1 MKRRSQ
7 INILSLLIVLIL
19 LPGIVNIIFNVQIAI
34 VQDDTEQLHSSGVI
48 DHNNITWLKN
58 PNFDDT
64 GTPWFSN
71 NVGDTTDLT
80 ASINL
85 NEAGFEVKG
94 DVRTFTDISGVPQ
107 SSDWI
112 EFNHSVRP
120 LPLTHEINEFGLN
133 VSHVYDE
140 DGPAALFP
148 NSGDQTANLAGVL
161 WKRNI
166 SLPVDMSDYIITSA
180 SISAVVN
187 GSADID
193 IETPLDHPPFDDNGY
208 ASLFDFARFY
218 VEISDINDIES
229 YEIAYN
235 KTLNLGQ
242 TPADRRDYNYATRVY
257 MNDTNMNIVD
267 EDILIFALTQILKH
281 DNYNFTVTL
290 GIEVD
295 SEDNYPAYELDV
307 WYSLL
312 IKSCD
317 LSFTYVKRMDK
328 SSIVSWNQIG
338 NKINGTN
345 VKILDGNLNFRYK
358 IDQPWP
364 SSLSP
369 NSEIRAI
376 INDKQHTETIKLGSA
391 TTDFQYAKLG
401 GYNVTSLINE
411 GINISLSIQLVL
423 ADNFGLDRNI
433 NVSIDDV
440 YLLISYTETFP
451 DTIEDPWIATGF
463 FIVTA
468 IAAVVLGG
476 FLIMYIKV
484 WRFPIP
490 VRKVRKYSKS
500 LRIDKN
506 PDVKVMPRKISIKK
520 IYQNEVKK
528 SNRLLRGTP
537 TDKKIVPDKI
547 FDKKEGNLP
556 K

>member
-1 MKRRSQ
+1 MMRRSQ
-7 INILSLLIVLIL
+7 IKILSSLIVAIL
-19 LPGIVNIIFNVQIAI
+19 LLGFVNLIFSVKVVSAPDNI
-34 VQDDTEQLHSSGVI
+34 ENLHSSAVI

-58 PNFDDT
+58 PNFEDT

-85 NEAGFEVKG
+85 NEASFEVKG

-107 SSDWI
+107 SSDWV

-140 DGPAALFP
+140 DDDGDFP

-166 SLPVDMSDYIITSA
+166 SLPVDMSDYIITNA
-180 SISAVVN
+180 SINAVVN
-187 GSADID
+187 GSADTD
-193 IETPLDHPPFDDNGY
+193 IETPSDHPPFADGGY

-218 VEISDINDIES
+218 VEISDVNNIES
-229 YEIAYN
+229 YEIASN

-242 TPADRRDYNYATRVY
+242 TYAGRRDYNYATRVY
-257 MNDTNMNIVD
+257 MSDTNMTTID
-267 EDILIFALTQILKH
+267 EDILIFALTQVLKH
-281 DNYNFTVTL
+281 DKFNFTITL

-295 SEDNYPAYELDV
+295 SEDNYPGYELDV

-328 SSIVSWNQIG
+328 SSIVAWNQIG

-345 VKILDGNLNFRYK
+345 VKIIDGNLNFRYK

-376 INDKQHTETIKLGSA
+376 INDKQHSETIKLGSA
-391 TTDFQYAKLG
+391 TSDFQYAKLA
-401 GYNVTSLINE
+401 GYNVTSLLNE
-411 GINISLSIQLVL
+411 GINISLSIQLVI
-423 ADNFGLDRNI
+423 ADNFGLDRKINI
-433 NVSIDDV
+433 SIDDV
-440 YLLISYTETFP
+440 YLYISYTETIP
-451 DTIEDPWIATGF
+451 DTVEEPWIATGL
-463 FIVTA
+463 FIITS
-468 IAAVVLGG
+468 IALVVLGG
-476 FLIMYIKV
+476 FLIMYMKV

-490 VRKVRKYSKS
+490 IRKVRKYRKTLS
-500 LRIDKN
+500 IDKT
-506 PDVKVMPRKISIKK
+506 PGVGIVSQKTSFSK
-520 IYQNEVKK
+520 IYRSALKK
-528 SNRLLRGTP
+528 
-537 TDKKIVPDKI
+537 TDKFLKGAPMNGKILRDKLLN
-547 FDKKEGNLP
+547 KKEGVLP

>member
-7 INILSLLIVLIL
+7 IKIISSLIL
-19 LPGIVNIIFNVQIAI
+19 FICLLGFVNLTLNIKIINIPDNI
-34 VQDDTEQLHSSGVI
+34 EKLHSSGII
-48 DHNNITWLKN
+48 DHNNILWLEN
-58 PNFDDT
+58 PNFNDT
-64 GTPWFSN
+64 GTPWFSDT
-71 NVGDTTDLT
+71 VGDITDLT
-80 ASINL
+80 ASISL
-85 NEAGFEVKG
+85 NQADFEVEG
-94 DVRTFTDISGVPQ
+94 DVRTFSEISGVPQ
-107 SSDWI
+107 SSDWV

-120 LPLTHEINEFGLN
+120 LPLTHEVNEFGCN

-140 DGPAALFP
+140 DPTGDFP

-166 SLPVDMSDYIITSA
+166 SLPVDMSDYIITTA
-180 SISAVVN
+180 SINAVVN
-187 GSADID
+187 GSADTD
-193 IETPLDHPPFDDNGY
+193 IETPSDHPPFAEGGY

-218 VEISDINDIES
+218 VEISDVNNIES
-229 YEIAYN
+229 YEIAHN

-242 TPADRRDYNYATRVY
+242 IYAGRRDYNYATRVY
-257 MNDTNMNIVD
+257 MNDTNMTTVD
-267 EDILIFALTQILKH
+267 EDILIFALTQVLKH
-281 DNYNFTVTL
+281 DSFNFTVTL

-295 SEDNYPAYELDV
+295 SEDNYPGYELDV

-317 LSFTYVKRMDK
+317 LSFTYIKRMDT

-345 VKILDGNLNFRYK
+345 VKIIDGNLNFKYK

-369 NSEIRAI
+369 NSEIRVI
-376 INDKQHTETIKLGSA
+376 INDKQHSETIKLGSA
-391 TTDFQYAKLG
+391 TTDPQYAKFG

-411 GINISLSIQLVL
+411 GVNISLSIQLVI
-423 ADNFGLDRNI
+423 ADDFGLDRKI

-440 YLLISYTETFP
+440 YLFISYTETIL
-451 DTIEDPWIATGF
+451 DTIEEPWIATGF
-463 FIVTA
+463 FIITA
-468 IAAVVLGG
+468 IAALVLGG

-490 VRKVRKYSKS
+490 IRKVRKYSKS
-500 LRIDKN
+500 LRTNKI
-506 PDVKVMPRKISIKK
+506 PDLKVIPRKISFKK
-520 IYQNEVKK
+520 NYQDEVKK

-537 TDKKIVPDKI
+537 PNEKTVKPK
-547 FDKKEGNLP
+547 LP
-556 K
+556 EP

>member
-7 INILSLLIVLIL
+7 LILSSVIVLISL
-19 LPGIVNIIFNVQIAI
+19 LGIVNLSLSVNIKSIPDNI
-34 VQDDTEQLHSSGVI
+34 EKLHSSSI
-48 DHNNITWLKN
+48 INHDNILWLEN
-58 PNFDDT
+58 PNFNDT

-71 NVGDTTDLT
+71 TVGDVTDLT

-85 NEAGFEVKG
+85 NQADFEVEG
-94 DVRTFTDISGVPQ
+94 DVGTFSGISGIPQ
-107 SSDWI
+107 SSDWT
-112 EFNHSVRP
+112 EFSHSVRP
-120 LPLTHEINEFGLN
+120 LPLIHEINEFGCN

-140 DGPAALFP
+140 DVSGDFP

-166 SLPVDMSDYIITSA
+166 SLPVDMSDYIITNA
-180 SISAVVN
+180 SINAVVN
-187 GSADID
+187 GSADTD
-193 IETPLDHPPFDDNGY
+193 IETPSDHPPFAGSGY

-218 VEISDINDIES
+218 VEISDLNDIES

-235 KTLNLGQ
+235 KTLDLGQ
-242 TPADRRDYNYATRVY
+242 TYAGQRVYNYATRVY
-257 MNDTNMNIVD
+257 MNDTNMTTVD
-267 EDILIFALTQILKH
+267 EDILIFALTQVLKH

-295 SEDNYPAYELDV
+295 SEDNYPGYELDV

-312 IKSCD
+312 IKSCE
-317 LSFTYVKRMDK
+317 LSFTYVKKMDK

-345 VKILDGNLNFRYK
+345 VKIIDGNLNFKYK

-364 SSLSP
+364 ISLSP

-391 TTDFQYAKLG
+391 TSDFQYAKLG
-401 GYNVTSLINE
+401 GFNITSLLKE
-411 GINISLSIQLVL
+411 GINISLSIQLVI
-423 ADNFGLDRNI
+423 ADDFGLDREI
-433 NVSIDDV
+433 SISIDDV
-440 YLLISYTETFP
+440 YLLISYTETIP

-463 FIVTA
+463 FIITA
-468 IAAVVLGG
+468 IATVVLGG
-476 FLIMYIKV
+476 FLVMYMKV

-490 VRKVRKYSKS
+490 VRKIRKFNKS
-500 LRIDKN
+500 LNLDKS
-506 PDVKVMPRKISIKK
+506 PDVKVMPRKISFKK
-520 IYQNEVKK
+520 NYQVELKK
-528 SNRLLRGTP
+528 SNRLLRGTT
-537 TDKKIVPDKI
+537 TDNKLVPDKI
-547 FDKKEGNLP
+547 LHKKEGNLP

>member
-19 LPGIVNIIFNVQIAI
+19 LPGIANIIFNFQIAS
-34 VQDDTEQLHSSGVI
+34 VRDGTEQLHSSGVI

-58 PNFDDT
+58 PNFEDT

-71 NVGDTTDLT
+71 TVGDISDLT

-85 NEAGFEVKG
+85 NEASFEVEG

-107 SSDWI
+107 SSDWV

-140 DGPAALFP
+140 DGTGDFP

-180 SISAVVN
+180 SINAVVN
-187 GSADID
+187 ASTDADV
-193 IETPLDHPPFDDNGY
+193 ETPSDGPPFVSVGY

-218 VEISDINDIES
+218 VEISDVNNIES

-242 TPADRRDYNYATRVY
+242 APSGQRVHNYATRVY
-257 MNDTNMNIVD
+257 MNDTSMTTVD
-267 EDILIFALTQILKH
+267 EDILIFALTQVLGH
-281 DNYNFTVTL
+281 TGYNFTVTL
-290 GIEVD
+290 GIDVD
-295 SEDNYPAYELDV
+295 SEDNYVGYELDV

-328 SSIVSWNQIG
+328 SSTISWNQIG

-345 VKILDGNLNFRYK
+345 VKIIDGNLNFRYK
-358 IDQPWP
+358 IDQLWP
-364 SSLSP
+364 SLLSP

-376 INDKQHTETIKLGSA
+376 INDKQHSETIKLSSA
-391 TTDFQYAKLG
+391 TTGFQYAKLG

-411 GINISLSIQLVL
+411 GINISVSVLLVI
-423 ADNFGLDRNI
+423 ADDFGLNRTI
-433 NVSIDDV
+433 KVSIDDV
-440 YLLISYTETFP
+440 FLQISYTETFP

-463 FIVTA
+463 FIITA
-468 IAAVVLGG
+468 IAAAVLGG

-500 LRIDKN
+500 LSIAKN
-506 PDVKVMPRKISIKK
+506 PDVKIMPRKISIKK

>member
-19 LPGIVNIIFNVQIAI
+19 LPGIVNIIFYVQIAS
-34 VQDDTEQLHSSGVI
+34 VHDDNEQLHSSAVI

-85 NEAGFEVKG
+85 NEASFEIKG

-107 SSDWI
+107 SSDWF
-112 EFNHSVRP
+112 EFNHFVRP

-140 DGPAALFP
+140 DSGGVFP

-180 SISAVVN
+180 SINAIVN
-187 GSADID
+187 GSADTD
-193 IETPLDHPPFDDNGY
+193 IETPSDHPPFAGSGY

-218 VEISDINDIES
+218 VEISDLNDIES

-235 KTLNLGQ
+235 KTLDLGQ
-242 TPADRRDYNYATRVY
+242 TYAGQRVYNYATRVY
-257 MNDTNMNIVD
+257 MNDTNMTTVD
-267 EDILIFALTQILKH
+267 EDILIFALTQVLKH

-295 SEDNYPAYELDV
+295 SEDNYPGYELDV

-312 IKSCD
+312 IKSCE
-317 LSFTYVKRMDK
+317 LSFTYIKKMDK

-358 IDQPWP
+358 IDQAWP

-369 NSEIRAI
+369 NSEIRVI
-376 INDKQHTETIKLGSA
+376 INGKQHTETIKLGSA

-433 NVSIDDV
+433 DVSIDDV
-440 YLLISYTETFP
+440 YLLISYTETFF

-528 SNRLLRGTP
+528 SNRLLRSTP

>member
-1 MKRRSQ
+1 MMRRSQ
-7 INILSLLIVLIL
+7 IKILSSLIVAIL
-19 LPGIVNIIFNVQIAI
+19 LLGFVNLIFSVKVVSAPDNI
-34 VQDDTEQLHSSGVI
+34 ENLHSSSVI
-48 DHNNITWLKN
+48 NHNNITWLKN

-85 NEAGFEVKG
+85 NEASFEVKG

-107 SSDWI
+107 SSDWV

-120 LPLTHEINEFGLN
+120 LPLTREINEFGLN

-166 SLPVDMSDYIITSA
+166 SLPVDMSDYIITNA
-180 SISAVVN
+180 SINAVVN
-187 GSADID
+187 GSADTD
-193 IETPLDHPPFDDNGY
+193 IETPNDHPPFADGGY

-218 VEISDINDIES
+218 VEISDVNNIES
-229 YEIAYN
+229 YEIASN

-242 TPADRRDYNYATRVY
+242 TYAGRRDYNYTTRVY
-257 MNDTNMNIVD
+257 MSDTNMTTID
-267 EDILIFALTQILKH
+267 EDILIFALTQVLKH
-281 DNYNFTVTL
+281 DKYNFTITL

-295 SEDNYPAYELDV
+295 SEDNYPGYELDV

-328 SSIVSWNQIG
+328 SSIVAWNQIG

-345 VKILDGNLNFRYK
+345 VKIIDGNLNFRYK

-376 INDKQHTETIKLGSA
+376 INDKQHSETIKLGSA
-391 TTDFQYAKLG
+391 TSDFQYAKLA

-411 GINISLSIQLVL
+411 GINISLSIQLVI
-423 ADNFGLDRNI
+423 ADNFGLDRKINI
-433 NVSIDDV
+433 SIDDV
-440 YLLISYTETFP
+440 YLHISYTETIP
-451 DTIEDPWIATGF
+451 DTVEEPWIATGF
-463 FIVTA
+463 FIITS
-468 IAAVVLGG
+468 IAVVVLGG
-476 FLIMYIKV
+476 FLIMYMKV

-490 VRKVRKYSKS
+490 VRKVRKYRKTLSS
-500 LRIDKN
+500 DKT
-506 PDVKVMPRKISIKK
+506 PGVGIISQKTSFGKNYNSALKK
-520 IYQNEVKK
+520 
-528 SNRLLRGTP
+528 
-537 TDKKIVPDKI
+537 TDKLLKGAPMNGKILRDKLH
-547 FDKKEGNLP
+547 DKKENVLP

>member
-1 MKRRSQ
+1 MMRRSQ
-7 INILSLLIVLIL
+7 IKILSSLIVAIL
-19 LPGIVNIIFNVQIAI
+19 LLGFVNLIFSVKVVSAPDNI
-34 VQDDTEQLHSSGVI
+34 ENLHSSSVI
-48 DHNNITWLKN
+48 NHNNITWLKN

-85 NEAGFEVKG
+85 NEASFEVKG

-107 SSDWI
+107 SSDWV

-120 LPLTHEINEFGLN
+120 LPLTREINEFGLN

-166 SLPVDMSDYIITSA
+166 SLPVDMSDYIITNA
-180 SISAVVN
+180 SINAVVN
-187 GSADID
+187 GSADTD
-193 IETPLDHPPFDDNGY
+193 IETPNDHPPFADGGY

-218 VEISDINDIES
+218 VEISDVNNIES
-229 YEIAYN
+229 YEIASN

-242 TPADRRDYNYATRVY
+242 TYAGRRDYNYTTRVY
-257 MNDTNMNIVD
+257 MSDTNMTTID
-267 EDILIFALTQILKH
+267 EDILIFALTQVLKH
-281 DNYNFTVTL
+281 DKYNFTITL

-295 SEDNYPAYELDV
+295 SEDNYPGYELDV

-328 SSIVSWNQIG
+328 SSIVAWNQIG

-345 VKILDGNLNFRYK
+345 VKIIDGNLNFRYK

-376 INDKQHTETIKLGSA
+376 INDKQHSETIKLGSA
-391 TTDFQYAKLG
+391 TSDFQYAKLA

-411 GINISLSIQLVL
+411 GINISLSIQLVI
-423 ADNFGLDRNI
+423 ADNFGLDRKINI
-433 NVSIDDV
+433 SIDDV
-440 YLLISYTETFP
+440 YLHISYTETIP
-451 DTIEDPWIATGF
+451 DTVEEPWIATGF
-463 FIVTA
+463 FIITS
-468 IAAVVLGG
+468 IAVVVLGG
-476 FLIMYIKV
+476 FLIMYMKV

-490 VRKVRKYSKS
+490 VRKVRKYRKS
-500 LRIDKN
+500 LSNDKT
-506 PDVKVMPRKISIKK
+506 PGVGIVSQKTSFSRDYHQELKK
-520 IYQNEVKK
+520 
-528 SNRLLRGTP
+528 
-537 TDKKIVPDKI
+537 TDKLLKGAPMNGNTMKNKPLV
-547 FDKKEGNLP
+547 KKEGELP